1 MSLTP
6 LELRLLKEHFPEE
19 AALERAIKQVE
30 HGEPLAYVI
39 GEWYFWNETYRLNR
53 DCLIPRPD
61 TEHLVEW
68 LIAHAPQGGT
78 IADLCTGSGCIAIST
93 LAHRRDLRAIALD
106 ISSSALEMAAHN
118 AALNGVSDRFTPVL
132 ADVLQ
137 GEGLAECVDIIV
149 SNPPYIHSDLISTLS
164 PQVQAEPRRALDGGA
179 DGMDFYRAILTHYR
193 TKVSPAHGVF
203 LFEIGYDQ
211 REAICAL
218 AAEHSLSC
226 RVQRDYGG
234 NDRVAILTASSPSA

>member
-6 LELRLLKEHFPEE
+6 LELQLLKEHFPEE
-19 AALERAIKQVE
+19 AALERAMRQVE
-30 HGEPLAYVI
+30 RGDPLAYVI

-68 LIAHAPQGGT
+68 LIAHAPQGGK

-93 LAHRRDLRAIALD
+93 LAHRKDLHAIALD
-106 ISSSALEMAAHN
+106 ISPNALAMAETN
-118 AALNGVSDRFTPVL
+118 AKLNGVADRFTTVL

-137 GEGLAECVDIIV
+137 GEGLTEGVDIIV
-149 SNPPYIHSDLISTLS
+149 SNPPYIHSDLLSTLS

-193 TKVSPAHGVF
+193 TRVSPTHGVF

-218 AAEHSLSC
+218 AAAHSLSC
-226 RVQRDYGG
+226 RVKRDYGG
-234 NDRVAILTASSPSA
+234 NDRVAILTALAPLS